1 MLYDMYKFVKPIKW
15 GFTTRI
21 KLCVYTSYNTFF
33 FVLKLCV
40 AKAGDLGL
48 ASERE
53 AWCVDLLTL
62 SDKYLSKVILQEDS
76 KFKTVSSWKKV
87 FNTYTFSDNGKVSHI
102 AHTCVC
108 YVPS

>member
-1 MLYDMYKFVKPIKW
+1 MLYNINEFVKPMKW
-15 GFTTRI
+15 GVTTRV

-33 FVLKLCV
+33 FLKLCV

-48 ASERE
+48 ASEKE

-62 SDKYLSKVILQEDS
+62 SDKYLSKVILQEDG

-87 FNTYTFSDNGKVSHI
+87 
-102 AHTCVC
+102 
-108 YVPS
+108 

>member
-1 MLYDMYKFVKPIKW
+1 MYTLHI
-15 GFTTRI
+15 I
-21 KLCVYTSYNTFF
+21 HF

-48 ASERE
+48 ASEKE

-87 FNTYTFSDNGKVSHI
+87 
-102 AHTCVC
+102 
-108 YVPS
+108 